1 MRGEVVPRSPYQQRL
16 DEMAQAL
23 GFPSYK
29 AQREAPRREVAER
42 RRALLEARRE
52 EKLNVEKLVAQ
63 RDEVRLAREDR
74 IARARA
80 ERDERERRQAA
91 PAPSPVLK
99 KREPDPDIV
108 IGRQLV
114 AEAKG
119 TPQEREA
126 WELLRKAAVA
136 AGEHALAAEIKQR
149 LRKMR

>member
-1 MRGEVVPRSPYQQRL
+1 MSRTSYQQRL
-16 DEMAQAL
+16 DEMARAL
-23 GFPSYK
+23 GFPSYS
-29 AQREAPRREVAER
+29 AQRKAPRREVAER
-42 RRALLEARRE
+42 RRALLEARRA
-52 EKLNVEKLVAQ
+52 EKLNAEKLAA
-63 RDEVRLAREDR
+63 RREELRLAREDR

-80 ERDERERRQAA
+80 EREERERRQPA
-91 PAPSPVLK
+91 PAPLPVLK

-119 TPQEREA
+119 TPEERDA

-136 AGEHALAAEIKQR
+136 AGDHALAAEIKQR